1 MIWLYYFLN
10 LILTSFLLLP
20 ALSGLFFH
28 IPLAKKLVA
37 KGLINDEKAFIK
49 MQWKRFFIFFLLYVF
64 FVGVSFYFLRT
75 GALIS
80 TAVNCILCIGVENK
94 KIMGKHVLSVKS
106 FLSANLKYFKDQN
119 TAIPV
124 VLEKLFPKI

>member
-20 ALSGLFFH
+20 ALSGLLFH

-37 KGLINDEKAFIK
+37 RNLINDEKAFIK
-49 MQWKRFFIFFLLYVF
+49 MQWKRFFIFFLLYLI
-64 FVGVSFYFLRT
+64 FVLVSYYFLGI

-80 TAVNCILCIGVENK
+80 TTVNCILCIGVEHK

-106 FLSANLKYFKDQN
+106 FLAANLKYFKNQD

>member
-28 IPLAKKLVA
+28 IPLAKKLVL

-49 MQWKRFFIFFLLYVF
+49 MQWKRFFIFFLIYIF
-64 FVGVSFYFLRT
+64 FIGVSFYFLGT
-75 GALIS
+75 GVLIS
-80 TAVNCILCIGVENK
+80 TAVNCILCIIEGYK
-94 KIMGKHVLSVKS
+94 KILGRHPLSMES
-106 FLSANLKYFKDQN
+106 FLSANSIFFKDQEQV
-119 TAIPV
+119 AKIIK
-124 VLEKLFPKI
+124 EKNLR